1 MYKFKRAVSSM
12 KNGKTYSVGS
22 IVPEGFNISE
32 MLKSGDIE
40 KIQTEESVIEDI
52 FEDNLTEELVPE
64 ELVPEKVKVVRPRK
78 KSKR

>member
-1 MYKFKRAVSSM
+1 MTG
-12 KNGKTYSVGS
+12 KNFATGMV
-22 IVPEGFNISE
+22 VPDGVFGNLAE

-52 FEDNLTEELVPE
+52 FEDNPTEELVPE